1 MIKQQKERE
10 ETLEK
15 EKKEVSTMC
24 MYKMYMYM

>member
-15 EKKEVSTMC
+15 EKKEVSTMY
-24 MYKMYMYM
+24 MYKMYIYM

>member
-15 EKKEVSTMC
+15 EKKEVSAMYMC
-24 MYKMYMYM
+24 KMYMYM